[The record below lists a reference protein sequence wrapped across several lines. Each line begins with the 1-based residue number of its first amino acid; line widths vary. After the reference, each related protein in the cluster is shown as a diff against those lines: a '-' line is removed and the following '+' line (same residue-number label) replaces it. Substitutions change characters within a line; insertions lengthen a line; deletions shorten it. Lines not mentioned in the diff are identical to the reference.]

1 MNILKPLLTFGLLLG
16 LSACGQKN
24 SKIAD
29 AEEEQITDIPAP
41 VVWVAQDD
49 DSELYLIGTVP
60 YLQKSAEWETLAIR
74 GATDEA
80 SQFFFEYD
88 PSDNAVMASMMLTQ
102 ELGFYTDGSRLT
114 DRLDAEAQGLLK
126 TVSETSQ
133 IPLGRLENLKPWLA
147 AMLLGSSAAEQAEL
161 NVDNDMVKSMVN
173 RAEINKKT
181 VTFLETPESR
191 VRDMAELPE
200 DLQIRFLTRTATR
213 YPGLGD
219 KMLATAEAWQV
230 GSLMTLKN
238 DGVNLQSQLPS
249 REYKAFVQ
257 ARNEEWIDALDNFMQ
272 GEGVGVVVVGMPHLL
287 MDEVNLQLM
296 LIDRKYNVKRYYGV
310 E

>member
-1 MNILKPLLTFGLLLG
+1 MKKMKSLLTLGLLLG
-16 LSACGQKN
+16 LAACGQTKTETVE
-24 SKIAD
+24 
-29 AEEEQITDIPAP
+29 AEEEKITDIPAP

-74 GATDEA
+74 GATDDA

-102 ELGFYTDGSRLT
+102 ELGFYTDGSRLS
-114 DRLDAEAQGLLK
+114 DRLDADANALLQ

-133 IPLGRLENLKPWLA
+133 IPFGRLQNLKPWLA

-173 RAEINKKT
+173 RAEINNKT

-219 KMLATAEAWQV
+219 KMVETADAWQV
-230 GSLMTLKN
+230 GSLMALKN

-249 REYKAFVQ
+249 REYKAFIES
-257 ARNEEWIDALDNFMQ
+257 RNKEWIDTLDNFMQ

-287 MDEVNLQLM
+287 MEEVNLQLM